1 MSLNE
6 RIKEARIA
14 KGITQEQLGS
24 LIGVAKTT
32 VAGYEKNREPT
43 AAKVGEIADVL
54 GVDISFLFQDEVK
67 VMRNSRATPEEME
80 KLVKKYRL
88 LDTFGQEAVERIIDV
103 ELKRC
108 IYESNQGRGAEE
120 IAREPR
126 VLYLPAPMQKASAGR
141 GALADDDSAEQIKV
155 LHNSHTIK
163 ADYIMTVSGDSME
176 PEIADGERLLIREQP
191 AVEDGELGIFLRGG
205 ERYVKRLLG
214 GALVSANP
222 AYPDIPLDEDSRCIG
237 KVISVLDPSWVL
249 E

>member
-67 VMRNSRATPEEME
+67 AMRNSRATPEEME

-88 LDTFGQEAVERIIDV
+88 LDTFGQEAVDRIIDV

-126 VLYLPAPMQKASAGR
+126 VLYLPEPLQKASAGR
-141 GALADDDSAEQIKV
+141 GALADDDSSEQIKV

-176 PEIADGERLLIREQP
+176 PEISDGERLLIREQP

>member
-120 IAREPR
+120 IAREPQ
-126 VLYLPAPMQKASAGR
+126 VLYLPEPLQKASAGR

-155 LHNSHTIK
+155 LHNSHPIK

>member
-67 VMRNSRATPEEME
+67 VMRNIRATPEEME

>member
-67 VMRNSRATPEEME
+67 VMRNSRANPEEME

>member
-88 LDTFGQEAVERIIDV
+88 LDTFGQEAVDRIIDV

-120 IAREPR
+120 IAREPQ
-126 VLYLPAPMQKASAGR
+126 VLYLPEPLQKASAGR

>member
-88 LDTFGQEAVERIIDV
+88 LDTFGQEAVDRIIDV

-108 IYESNQGRGAEE
+108 IYESNQGRRAEE
-120 IAREPR
+120 IAREPQ
-126 VLYLPAPMQKASAGR
+126 VLYLPEPLQKASAGR

-176 PEIADGERLLIREQP
+176 PDIADGERLLIREQP

-249 E
+249 K

>member
-88 LDTFGQEAVERIIDV
+88 LDTFGQEAVDRIIDV

-126 VLYLPAPMQKASAGR
+126 VLYLPEPLQKASAGR

>member
-108 IYESNQGRGAEE
+108 IYASNQGRGAEE

>member
-176 PEIADGERLLIREQP
+176 PEISDGERLLIREQP

>member
-88 LDTFGQEAVERIIDV
+88 LDTFGQEAVDRIIDV

-126 VLYLPAPMQKASAGR
+126 VLYLPEPLQKASAGR
-141 GALADDDSAEQIKV
+141 GALADDDSSEQIKV

-176 PEIADGERLLIREQP
+176 PEISDGERLLIREQP

>member
-88 LDTFGQEAVERIIDV
+88 LDTFGQEAVDRIIDV

-126 VLYLPAPMQKASAGR
+126 VLYLPEPLQKASAGR
-141 GALADDDSAEQIKV
+141 GALADDDSSEQIKV

-176 PEIADGERLLIREQP
+176 PEISDGERLLIREQP
-191 AVEDGELGIFLRGG
+191 SVEDGELGIFLRGG

>member
-67 VMRNSRATPEEME
+67 VMRYSRATPEEME